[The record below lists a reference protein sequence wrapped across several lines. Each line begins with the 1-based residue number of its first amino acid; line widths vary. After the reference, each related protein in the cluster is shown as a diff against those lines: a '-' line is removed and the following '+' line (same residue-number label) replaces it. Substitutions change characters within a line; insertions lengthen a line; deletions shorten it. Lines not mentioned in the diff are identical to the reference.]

1 MHINT
6 AVAIKP
12 YFMSSLLYV
21 LYFFIYV
28 YSSITPE
35 IQNFQSKDPKRFA
48 FHIFFFNAVFITVY
62 HVKAFQDDITA
73 NYFPSDCITLYNIQ
87 IEMMNR

>member
-6 AVAIKP
+6 AVAPKP

-21 LYFFIYV
+21 LYFFKYV
-28 YSSITPE
+28 YSSITLK
-35 IQNFQSKDPKRFA
+35 IQNFHNRYPKRFA
-48 FHIFFFNAVFITVY
+48 FHILFLNAVFITVY
-62 HVKAFQDDITA
+62 HDKAVQDDITV
-73 NYFPSDCITLYNIQ
+73 NYFPSECITLYNIQ

>member
-1 MHINT
+1 MYINT

-12 YFMSSLLYV
+12 YFMSSLFYV
-21 LYFFIYV
+21 LYFFKYA

-35 IQNFQSKDPKRFA
+35 IQNFHNKDPKRFA
-48 FHIFFFNAVFITVY
+48 FHILFLNAVFITIY
-62 HVKAFQDDITA
+62 HVKAVQDDITA
-73 NYFPSDCITLYNIQ
+73 NTFPSDCITLYNIQ